1 MQAYSLVQL
10 FDLLGR
16 TKSFERHHGM
26 SQCGKQE
33 NHRMVYRI
41 FDEEALVLVLTSY
54 GHDNDK

>member
-16 TKSFERHHGM
+16 TKGSERHHDM

-33 NHRMVYRI
+33 KHRMVYRI
-41 FDEEALVLVLTSY
+41 FDEEVLVLVLTSY
-54 GHDNDK
+54 GHYNDK